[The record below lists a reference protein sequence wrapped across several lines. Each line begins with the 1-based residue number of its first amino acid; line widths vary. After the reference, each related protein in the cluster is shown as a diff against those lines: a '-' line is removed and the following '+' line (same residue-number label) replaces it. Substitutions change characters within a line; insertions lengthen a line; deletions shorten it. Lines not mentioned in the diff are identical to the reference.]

1 MSDEQTP
8 ELPQTDALQRYIE
21 LTGWIREL
29 SAPGVGNIPS
39 ADCLDASTD
48 TVGRSYKEGR
58 TLDHYLAEVHAGSG
72 TRYAPYLAEML
83 ADRDVRGDI
92 EMLLARGRDENY
104 RQAYHV
110 LKKYE

>member
-1 MSDEQTP
+1 WYNNKGGYPDDFDMETTP
-8 ELPQTDALQRYIE
+8 YKTLIAI
-21 LTGWIREL
+21 I
-29 SAPGVGNIPS
+29 AC

-83 ADRDVRGDI
+83 ADRDVRADI
-92 EMLLARGRDENY
+92 EMLLAKGRDENY